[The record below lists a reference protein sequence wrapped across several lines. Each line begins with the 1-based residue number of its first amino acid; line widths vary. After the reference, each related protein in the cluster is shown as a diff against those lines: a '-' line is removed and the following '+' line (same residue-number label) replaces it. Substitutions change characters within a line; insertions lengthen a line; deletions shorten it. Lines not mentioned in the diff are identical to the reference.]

1 MGKTKAIIFDLDE
14 ILSALPGSVDLIHSV
29 REAGLK
35 TALVTSKDNII
46 MMEKLEAAGLINYEM
61 RSDQVGL
68 AAAIEAAARNK
79 AFDAMVNSLDVQ
91 QLKPHPD
98 LFLEAASRLEEEP
111 AACCVID
118 NSPDGMEA
126 AKAAGMR
133 CIDKE
138 LNAVQVEELLA

>member
-1 MGKTKAIIFDLDE
+1 MSKTKAIIFDLDE
-14 ILSALPGSVDLIHSV
+14 ILSALPGSIDLIHRV
-29 REAGLK
+29 RELGLK
-35 TALVTSKDNII
+35 TALVTSKDNIE

-61 RSDQVGL
+61 RSEQVGL

-79 AFDAMVNSLDVQ
+79 VFDAMVNSLDVQ
-91 QLKPHPD
+91 EQKPYPD
-98 LFLEAASRLEEEP
+98 IFWEAAVRLEEAP

-138 LNAVQVEELLA
+138 LSAIQAEDLL